1 MRQARAEVDD
11 VAGLQD
17 DGASIGL
24 DLQGAL
30 KGVQDDGHRGGVLA
44 EDLVLIE
51 AEEDQAHALSVHDG
65 A

>member
-17 DGASIGL
+17 NGAAVGL
-24 DLQGAL
+24 DLEGTL
-30 KGVQDDGHRGGVLA
+30 ERVEDDGHRGRVLA

-51 AEEDQAHALSVHDG
+51 AEEDQADTLGVHDG